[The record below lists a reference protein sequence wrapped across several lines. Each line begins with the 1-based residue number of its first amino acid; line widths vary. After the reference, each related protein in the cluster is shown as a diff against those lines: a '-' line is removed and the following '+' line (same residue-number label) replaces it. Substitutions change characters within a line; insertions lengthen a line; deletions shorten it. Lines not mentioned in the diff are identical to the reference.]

1 MAIIVE
7 VTGREILDS
16 RGNPTVEVE
25 VFLESGF
32 SGRASVPSG
41 ASTGKHEALEL
52 RDNDPKRYLGKGVQ
66 KAVRNIN
73 RVIAPKLL
81 EMDVLDQKAIDTA
94 MLQWDGTPN
103 KTRLGANAILAV
115 SLACAKAAASHLGLP
130 FYQHLGGLSAARL
143 PLPMMNIL
151 NGGAHADNNV
161 DLQECM
167 IIPVGAKNFKE
178 ALRMGAE
185 VFHHLK
191 SILKQKGYKTSVGD
205 EGGFA
210 PDLRSNEEAFSLI
223 LEAVRK
229 SGYQPGREIA
239 LGIDAAATEF
249 YRKRAYFLKAEKK
262 SKRTSAEMIDYYEAL
277 IKKFPI
283 VSVEDGLA
291 EDDWEGW
298 RTMTARLG
306 KKIQLIGDDIFV
318 TNPDRLM
325 KGIREGVGNAIL
337 IKLNQIGTLTET
349 LEVIEIAKKGGYRTV
364 ISHRSGET
372 EDTTISDLAVGT
384 NAGQIKTGAPSR
396 TDRVA
401 KYNQLLRI
409 EEELGS
415 RAAFAPPLRWGPT
428 FSSRPT

>member
-1 MAIIVE
+1 MAIIVQ
-7 VTGREILDS
+7 VMGREILDS
-16 RGNPTVEVE
+16 RGNPTVEAE
-25 VFLESGF
+25 IFLEGGM

-52 RDNDPKRYLGKGVQ
+52 RDNDPRRYLGKGVQ
-66 KAVRNIN
+66 KAVRNVN

-81 EMDVLDQKAIDTA
+81 GMDVLEQEAIDRA

-103 KTRLGANAILAV
+103 KTRLGANAVLSV
-115 SLACAKAAASHLGLP
+115 SLACAKAAANHLGLP
-130 FYQHLGGLSAARL
+130 LYRHLGGLSAARL

-151 NGGAHADNNV
+151 NGGVHADNNV

-167 IIPVGAKNFKE
+167 ILPVGAKSFKE
-178 ALRMGAE
+178 GLRMGVE

-191 SILKQKGYKTSVGD
+191 SILKAKGYKTSVGD

-223 LEAVRK
+223 LQAIRK
-229 SGYQPGREIA
+229 SGYQPGSEIA

-249 YRKRAYFLKAEKK
+249 YRKKAYFLKAEKK
-262 SKRTSAEMIDYYEAL
+262 SKRTSDEMIDYYETL
-277 IKKFPI
+277 LKKFPI
-283 VSVEDGLA
+283 VSIEDGLA

-306 KKIQLIGDDIFV
+306 EKVQLVGDDLFV
-318 TNPDRLM
+318 TNPDRLAR
-325 KGIREGVGNAIL
+325 GIREGVGNAIL

-349 LEVIEIAKKGGYRTV
+349 LEVIEIAKKAGYRTV

-396 TDRVA
+396 TDRVS

-415 RAAFAPPLRWGPT
+415 GATFASPLPSVPT
-428 FSSRPT
+428 RSVRPI